1 MNTLDN
7 ITDILNKQ
15 QQQINIIEARLKIIG
30 IMVEKLTK
38 EKEAEQNVSSSKG

>member
-7 ITDILNKQ
+7 ITDILNK